1 MKSKAGSFPT
11 PIGWQPQAWQEALA
25 LAARLP
31 RPLALP
37 AAEVDDLLMRK
48 GRSPRQPRRKL
59 LRNKKGGRYARR

>member
-31 RPLALP
+31 RPMALP

-48 GRSPRQPRRKL
+48 GRPTPARRKP
-59 LRNKKGGRYARR
+59 LRRAKGGRHARR

>member
-1 MKSKAGSFPT
+1 MKSKPGSYPT

-48 GRSPRQPRRKL
+48 GRLTPAPRKPLRRA
-59 LRNKKGGRYARR
+59 KGGRHARR

>member
-1 MKSKAGSFPT
+1 MKSKPGSYPT

-48 GRSPRQPRRKL
+48 GRPAQAPRKPLRRA
-59 LRNKKGGRYARR
+59 KGGRHARG